1 MLPVVKQAS
10 ARCLKGYVH
19 WYNVA
24 VPRRSGGI
32 GRRAGLKIRWCE
44 STVSVRARPPVL
56 VKFLQKPHFSVQMEE
71 SPRRPLRGLW
81 QQCGS
86 NRLREG
92 LFHCGRSRIAHVRQH
107 MRVGIEGDGYGRM
120 SKHLGDD
127 LRVHVAG
134 E

>member
-56 VKFLQKPHFSVQMEE
+56 LDYLQIERFS
-71 SPRRPLRGLW
+71 LRLRKAPGLDSGGF
-81 QQCGS
+81 GS
-86 NRLREG
+86 NAAAIGYDRA
-92 LFHCGRSRIAHVRQH
+92 SSIA
-107 MRVGIEGDGYGRM
+107 
-120 SKHLGDD
+120 
-127 LRVHVAG
+127 AAA
-134 E
+134 

>member
-56 VKFLQKPHFSVQMEE
+56 RNFLQISIKRTPYEE
-71 SPRRPLRGLW
+71 RPVITPGAFDTTLTPLRSRACYGLE
-81 QQCGS
+81 
-86 NRLREG
+86 RK
-92 LFHCGRSRIAHVRQH
+92 SRRNADSTV
-107 MRVGIEGDGYGRM
+107 VLVP
-120 SKHLGDD
+120 S
-127 LRVHVAG
+127 
-134 E
+134 